1 MDIALVLSLIGFA
14 FMTTITPGPN
24 NFLLMSSG
32 ALFGWRKTL
41 PHILGIQFGFIAL
54 LSAFVFGLGL
64 VVDDRPWLV
73 TIAKMIGAAWL
84 FWMAIQF
91 FRTAFHLGQSKP
103 IPPAKVKSRPFRFYE
118 AALFQWANPK
128 AVIIGLSVGGGY
140 IDLSPNMSL
149 RALIISIT
157 FLLCGS
163 ISSTTWTLAGSYLNR
178 HMSSGR
184 SAVFLNL
191 LMGVLL
197 SVTAA
202 LILSY

>member
-1 MDIALVLSLIGFA
+1 MDVALILSLVGFA

-64 VVDDRPWLV
+64 VVADRPWLV
-73 TIAKMIGAAWL
+73 TIAKLIGAAWL

-91 FRTAFHLGQSKP
+91 FRMAFHLGRSKA
-103 IPPAKVKSRPFRFYE
+103 IPVTKVKSRPFRFYE

-128 AVIIGLSVGGGY
+128 AVIIGLSVGGGF
-140 IDLSPNMSL
+140 IGLSPSLSL

-163 ISSTTWTLAGSYLNR
+163 ISSTTWTLAGSYLNQ
-178 HMSSGR
+178 HMSSGQ

-191 LMGVLL
+191 LMGILL